1 MRERRGGG
9 GKGIKNGKTER
20 KSKWVGNW
28 ECMTEKRWKVG
39 KLKKK
44 KKMILY
50 KYDSAPIN
58 RSGAIGKYSTRVY
71 EGGNETP

>member
-1 MRERRGGG
+1 MGRELGVYDRKKMES
-9 GKGIKNGKTER
+9 GK
-20 KSKWVGNW
+20 V
-28 ECMTEKRWKVG
+28 
-39 KLKKK
+39 KKK
-44 KKMILY
+44 KEMILY